1 MSHFLT
7 LVSTDRDNLYD
18 YLERFCEQ
26 TEDRDYLEF
35 YNETEEYKN
44 EKNNKYHYAKCFLQN
59 FWKRF

>member
-26 TEDRDYLEF
+26 TEDMDYLEF
-35 YNETEEYKN
+35 YDETERWRE
-44 EKNNKYHYAKCFLQN
+44 AKMGGYETSFQ
-59 FWKRF
+59 KVQ